1 MKFIR
6 STTSLLT
13 FAFLLLGAA
22 AAGAQTGT
30 ASVSLEV
37 SVGDTYDYE
46 GITSTE
52 MTMNIPYT
60 DSTRTVVQEAALIQ
74 TMEVSEITD
83 DEIRW
88 DLSGMSTMS
97 DPEGSGEARTVPVV
111 MTLVTDRQGR
121 MKQIG
126 AGGEENGGAGAEL
139 MSMMMNN
146 SNGASQGPG
155 WFLPADLEGKKVG
168 ESWTVTSN
176 DTATVAIMEGMNMDL
191 VLSVTTVYT
200 YRGTVDTLGTNSVRL
215 DWRVEE
221 MAMDGE
227 FEMPGTG
234 MSMRMM
240 GKGSGTGSAL
250 YSLQDKLLLVQTAD
264 MEMDQNIDMGAIGSQ
279 EMTMRIYTEQWRQ
292 E

>member
-6 STTSLLT
+6 STTIFLT
-13 FAFLLLGAA
+13 SAFFLLAA
-22 AAGAQTGT
+22 AAARAQTGT
-30 ASVSLEV
+30 TPVSLEV

-74 TMEVSEITD
+74 TMEVSEVTD
-83 DEIRW
+83 DEIHW

-97 DPEGSGEARTVPVV
+97 DPAGSGEVRTVPLM
-111 MTLVTDRQGR
+111 MTLVTDHRGR
-121 MKQIG
+121 MKKMG
-126 AGGEENGGAGAEL
+126 VGGEENGGAGTEL

-146 SNGASQGPG
+146 SNGTSQGPG

-168 ESWTVTSN
+168 ESWTVSSN

-191 VLSVTTVYT
+191 VFSITTVYT
-200 YRGTVDTLGTNSVRL
+200 YRGTVDTLGTGSVRL
-215 DWRVEE
+215 DWL
-221 MAMDGE
+221 MTDITMDGE

-234 MSMRMM
+234 MSMRMA
-240 GKGSGTGSAL
+240 GKGSGTGSAF
-250 YSLQDKLLLVQTAD
+250 YSLQDKLLLMQTSD
-264 MEMDQNIDMGAIGSQ
+264 MEMDQNIDMGAVGNQ
-279 EMTMRIYTEQWRQ
+279 AMTMRIYTEQWRQ